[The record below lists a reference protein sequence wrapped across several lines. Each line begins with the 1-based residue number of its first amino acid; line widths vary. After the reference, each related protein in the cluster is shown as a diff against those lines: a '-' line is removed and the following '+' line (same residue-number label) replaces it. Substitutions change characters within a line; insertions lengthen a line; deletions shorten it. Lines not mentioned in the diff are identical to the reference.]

1 VPISPNNPPIYY
13 LVRMRITGNEFHGDK
28 ANDIKLRAGLTASVE
43 IKALER
49 TVLSYLTKPITK
61 TMRSGLGER

>member
-1 VPISPNNPPIYY
+1 
-13 LVRMRITGNEFHGDK
+13 LLKKEFLGER
-28 ANDIKLRAGLTASVE
+28 ANDIEIRPGLTAQVE

-61 TMRSGLGER
+61 TLNQSLGER